1 MVNKEI
7 DLIKERFI
15 DELSPL
21 KIYLFGSFANGTENE
36 DSDYDFYIVVKD
48 GTQNIADMT
57 AEAYKSIRS
66 VRSRAVDI
74 VIGTEMLFE
83 CIGNSLQYLVSDIV
97 TVCIVD
103 LLELVSIDDHHRSC
117 RHLNTVLDDLITCSV
132 ICTGQFVMRSLE
144 IKMTDTVLVG
154 VIHNVISTGKIT
166 EF

>member
-74 VIGTEMLFE
+74 VIGTESRFE
-83 CIGNSLQYLVSDIV
+83 NRKNRIGIENEVAKKGV
-97 TVCIVD
+97 
-103 LLELVSIDDHHRSC
+103 LLY
-117 RHLNTVLDDLITCSV
+117 
-132 ICTGQFVMRSLE
+132 G
-144 IKMTDTVLVG
+144 
-154 VIHNVISTGKIT
+154 
-166 EF
+166 